1 MKWFEKKYR
10 KRKAFL
16 ILKAQLWFTTQSS
29 MVHDVMNNSDFQEI
43 TWRKTKIVKQMHILK
58 SFSITSFRY
67 NLKISIE
74 TNKSCV
80 SSTNQISHLTL
91 GVIETLWL
99 SVLFMGKVLGQLF
112 VSLAF
117 YLIYGEVFVSKRQE
131 ITKNENMVDSV
142 AILAKARHF
151 WR

>member
-1 MKWFEKKYR
+1 
-10 KRKAFL
+10 
-16 ILKAQLWFTTQSS
+16 
-29 MVHDVMNNSDFQEI
+29 
-43 TWRKTKIVKQMHILK
+43 MHILK
-58 SFSITSFRY
+58 SFSTTSFRY

-151 WR
+151 